1 MRELNRLLGTEM
13 NPSTA
18 FHPITDG
25 QTERMN
31 QEIEKYL
38 RIYVNYR
45 QSDWAEWLALAEFTH
60 NDKAS
65 SSTSMSPFFVN
76 TGYHPWK
83 GIENAVESRNEAAND
98 FAEKMK
104 KIRNEAAAA
113 LEKTQ
118 KTMKKYYD
126 AHRRDAPEFKVGD
139 KVWLEGK
146 DVATDRPT
154 KKLDDRRLGPYEILE
169 KIGASAYKLR
179 LPETDLSHPVFNE
192 ALLTPYV
199 EPPAERREER
209 PAPQIVSGNEE
220 YEVEEILKHRKRG
233 RGYQYLVKWKNY
245 PLNERTWEPRRH
257 LTNAGKLLDRYNVE
271 HNIVIRALP
280 VLPKGHWDYLIKR
293 YKTKEE
299 SLEYSTKKLFIPENG
314 TFVTVD
320 EDVDPRGGVMSRLR
334 P

>member
-1 MRELNRLLGTEM
+1 
-13 NPSTA
+13 
-18 FHPITDG
+18 
-25 QTERMN
+25 
-31 QEIEKYL
+31 
-38 RIYVNYR
+38 
-45 QSDWAEWLALAEFTH
+45 
-60 NDKAS
+60 
-65 SSTSMSPFFVN
+65 MSPFFVN

-83 GIENAVESRNEAAND
+83 GIENAVESHNEAAND

-126 AHRRDAPEFKVGD
+126 AHRRDAPEFKVGH

-257 LTNAGKLLDRYNVE
+257 LTNTGKLLDRYNVE
-271 HNIVIRALP
+271 HNIAIRALP
-280 VLPKGHWDYLIKR
+280 ALPKGHWDYLIKR

-320 EDVDPRGGVMSRLR
+320 EDIDPRGGVMSRLR